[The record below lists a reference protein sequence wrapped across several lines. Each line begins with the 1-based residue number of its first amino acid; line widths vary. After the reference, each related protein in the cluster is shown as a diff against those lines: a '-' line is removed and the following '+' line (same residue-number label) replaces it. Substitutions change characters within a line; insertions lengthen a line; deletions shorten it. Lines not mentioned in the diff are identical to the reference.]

1 MATTHFPIS
10 IESRPVGEL
19 EAQHRKLLATIHLQ
33 CTRTFSS
40 AVWEW
45 LILSQFLCGL
55 AGSTQDV
62 IRLSFAGVY
71 SVIWYCDFSAAAAVR
86 VDKGDTVHP
95 MTTIGAG
102 NVNKSDRQPSLCY
115 LHVGYIEVLRRYL
128 SFSRMSISIL
138 YNVLLSQKIHTTQLQ
153 GIENY
158 WYLFSLKPPNICKSW
173 CSNTHFISN
182 SDLTC

>member
-40 AVWEW
+40 AVWQW
-45 LILSQFLCGL
+45 LIISQFLCGL

-95 MTTIGAG
+95 MTTTGAG
-102 NVNKSDRQPSLCY
+102 NVPINQIVNLACAIY
-115 LHVGYIEVLRRYL
+115 MYIEVLRWYPL
-128 SFSRMSISIL
+128 FSRMSISIL
-138 YNVLLSQKIHTTQLQ
+138 YNVLLSRKIHTTQLQ
-153 GIENY
+153 VVENY
-158 WYLFSLKPPNICKSW
+158 SYLFRLKPLNICKSCLVFKRW
-173 CSNTHFISN
+173 IICG
-182 SDLTC
+182 